1 MKIIILASFLAF
13 LALLKA
19 GYRLRLV
26 TDDIYDEV
34 EYRLPSTNK
43 RINVR
48 ARNKR
53 GSRVN
58 APQNTLLT
66 PQIKIWGVI
75 VTPKILHVL
84 FGFLLFVLT
93 FLSLGLG
100 MTPENMG

>member
-34 EYRLPSTNK
+34 EKVLTEGVEYRLPSTNK
-43 RINVR
+43 RTNVR

-58 APQNTLLT
+58 DPPEYTVDPQNQNVGGHRDPTNFSC
-66 PQIKIWGVI
+66 
-75 VTPKILHVL
+75 H
-84 FGFLLFVLT
+84 F
-93 FLSLGLG
+93 
-100 MTPENMG
+100 